1 MLYKFQ
7 DLFQLEN
14 SLIVTSGLECSLQI
28 VMFTKNKTEKVVKL
42 SNHSELITVRFL
54 PESVKSGVYSL
65 ADICLFRGGM
75 MPDENFLMNDLL
87 HVTRADRIVFEES
100 IAVKDN
106 ALIDTIL
113 GNPAVKDAAVY
124 KNDISG

>member
-14 SLIVTSGLECSLQI
+14 SLIVTSGLACSLQI

-42 SNHSELITVRFL
+42 SNHSELVTVRFL

-65 ADICLFRGGM
+65 ADICLFRGEM

-87 HVTRADRIVFEES
+87 HVTRADELYLRKVLPS
-100 IAVKDN
+100 K
-106 ALIDTIL
+106 TMH
-113 GNPAVKDAAVY
+113 
-124 KNDISG
+124 